1 MGFPYRDAEQAK
13 AFVLE
18 FIERLRGVDVIRE
31 GWQKSGAPNRAALR
45 VAHLR
50 IATPLIGDRSSGGH
64 LETAQQ
70 IEQRAFARTRGS
82 LNTDKLAPMH
92 TQGHLT
98 HCLHHLL
105 AILIEQARLTRLDQ
119 HRLVHHWV

>member
-1 MGFPYRDAEQAK
+1 M
-13 AFVLE
+13 
-18 FIERLRGVDVIRE
+18 
-31 GWQKSGAPNRAALR
+31 ALSFGYGR
-45 VAHLR
+45 MPR
-50 IATPLIGDRSSGGH
+50 KKKPTPLSLIGDRSSGGH

-82 LNTDKLAPMH
+82 LDADKLAPMH

-98 HCLHHLL
+98 HCLHHPL

-119 HRLVHHWV
+119 HRLVHHWGEYLCVTITQQGG